1 MTKYNNAKLQII
13 SVTDD
18 IVTTSINTHNVE
30 GNGVQ
35 LAPEKRR
42 SIWD

>member
-1 MTKYNNAKLQII
+1 MKTYNKAQLQIV

-18 IVTTSINTHNVE
+18 IVTTSINTHNTI
-30 GNGVQ
+30 GNGHQ
-35 LAPEKRR
+35 LAPERR